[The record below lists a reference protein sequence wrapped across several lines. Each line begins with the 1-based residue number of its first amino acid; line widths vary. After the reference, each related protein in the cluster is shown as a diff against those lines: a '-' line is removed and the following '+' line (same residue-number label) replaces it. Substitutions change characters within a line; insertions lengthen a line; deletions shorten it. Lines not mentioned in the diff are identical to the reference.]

1 MGPGVGIFS
10 NLGFGITI
18 IQGQFSWAPHHG
30 YQLLWKD
37 VRPDHVLSVLSCSAL
52 KLPAHD
58 FCLMQAAIV
67 VKS

>member
-37 VRPDHVLSVLSCSAL
+37 VRPGSSPLCHAMLSIEAVC
-52 KLPAHD
+52 P
-58 FCLMQAAIV
+58 
-67 VKS
+67 